1 VITKYYIPYL
11 IYNYMSN
18 SKNIDWN
25 DVIKKEARGS
35 DDEDLGEVQET
46 GQDYVL
52 VQKGMISK
60 EKFYIPKNM
69 VESYDGSV
77 LRFNISKEEV
87 KNRYMRDSPPTP
99 ADSSQETDTRVPL
112 VEERLNVSKQ
122 ESAQEATITKEPVTE
137 TKTVEVPVTHEEM
150 TIERRPASGTAAA
163 SERPVESKT
172 EMKIP
177 LKKEEVQVTKEPYVK
192 EEVSVK
198 KKPVTETRQ
207 VSEQLRSEKVS
218 ARGKTI
224 EEEEIEDQEKE

>member
-1 VITKYYIPYL
+1 
-11 IYNYMSN
+11 MSN
-18 SKNIDWN
+18 SNNIDWD

-52 VQKGMISK
+52 VQKGMLNK

-69 VESYDGSV
+69 AESYDGSV

-87 KNRYMRDSPPTP
+87 KSRYMRDSPPST
-99 ADSSQETDTRVPL
+99 ADEYSSSSRNAANVTEKTDTRVPL
-112 VEERLNVSKQ
+112 MEERVNVSKR

-150 TIERRPASGTAAA
+150 TIERRPASGTTTTA
-163 SERPVESKT
+163 ERPVESKT

-177 LKKEEVQVTKEPYVK
+177 LKKEEVQVSKEPYVK

-207 VSEQLRSEKVS
+207 VSEEVTSEKVNVN
-218 ARGKTI
+218 
-224 EEEEIEDQEKE
+224 E